1 MRPTTN
7 SPASSYDV
15 VLVGTQLAPLLAG
28 ALLAKRGFRVL
39 LLSQEERPPTYE
51 VAGGVELPREPFT
64 FLPAASPIARRV
76 LAELALHQVFR
87 RRATQIDPAFQ
98 VCLPH
103 HRFELARAPAHL
115 EREID
120 REFPEVKRPVEELL
134 ARIEQHDRL
143 LDRIVDRELTWP
155 PQTFLERREHARAT
169 AEQPFGKQGASL
181 DPLIEFPDDHPFRKV
196 VELPARFA
204 DGMDPDHTTGLR
216 LTRLF
221 AAWRSGAAVLEGGYA
236 TLRQMLMESI
246 RTHSGEVREGEK
258 VDAVH
263 VRRGTVSGV
272 RIAASG
278 EEIGASWVLVGSP
291 LSYLLR
297 LVPDR
302 APFEELFE
310 RIGEPVVRYYRY
322 TLNLRVAAEGVPA
335 GMSRDVFFVRDPA
348 RPLSDANA
356 LRLQV
361 EPADEAGRRLITV
374 EALLPRRGIEDVPDY
389 TQTVRERVVAALGD
403 LVPFLGD
410 HLELMDS
417 PHDGRGTQDVVGGVE
432 LKSPEPW
439 SRGTHTMRPV
449 YGFPVSTGLGVCAL
463 PVRSPIKRLLMC
475 NDQVVPG
482 LGLEGLFLAAW
493 SAARVV
499 SKSDRKKEWMRRGR
513 WGKLEL

>member
-1 MRPTTN
+1 MN

-15 VLVGTQLAPLLAG
+15 VLVGTQLAPLVAG

-39 LLSQEERPPTYE
+39 LVSQDELAPTYE
-51 VAGGVELPREPFT
+51 AVEGLELPREPFT
-64 FLPAASPIARRV
+64 FLPAGSPIARRV
-76 LAELALHQVFR
+76 LSELALHQIFR
-87 RRATQIDPAFQ
+87 RRATHIDPAFQ
-98 VCLPH
+98 VCLPR
-103 HRFELARAPAHL
+103 HRFELARAPEHL

-134 ARIEQHDRL
+134 ARIAQHDGL
-143 LDRIVDRELTWP
+143 IDRVVDRELTWP

-169 AEQPFGKQGASL
+169 AHQPFGRHGTSL
-181 DPLIEFPDDHPFRKV
+181 DPLGEFPEDHPFRKV

-221 AAWRSGAAVLEGGYA
+221 AAWRSGGAVLEGGYA
-236 TLRQMLMESI
+236 TLRDLLVQSI
-246 RTHSGEVREGEK
+246 RTHSGEVREAEK
-258 VDAVH
+258 VDAIH
-263 VRRGTVSGV
+263 VKRGVVSGV

-278 EEIGASWVLVGSP
+278 EEIGASWVLMGSP

-310 RIGEPVVRYYRY
+310 RIGEPVVRHYRY
-322 TLNLRVAAEGVPA
+322 TLNLLVAAEGVPE
-335 GMSRDVFFVRDPA
+335 GMSRDVFFVRDPE

-361 EPADEAGRRLITV
+361 DPPDDAGRRLITA
-374 EALLPRRGIEDVPDY
+374 EALLPRRGIEDVPEY
-389 TQTVRERVVAALGD
+389 AQTVRERVVAALGE

-417 PHDGRGTQDVVGGVE
+417 RRT
-432 LKSPEPW
+432 
-439 SRGTHTMRPV
+439 
-449 YGFPVSTGLGVCAL
+449 C
-463 PVRSPIKRLLMC
+463 
-475 NDQVVPG
+475 PG
-482 LGLEGLFLAAW
+482 AW
-493 SAARVV
+493 
-499 SKSDRKKEWMRRGR
+499 
-513 WGKLEL
+513 